1 MTRTTLRHTWVVG
14 VFIAVVG
21 LLFLVATGV
30 EPIQAIALVAIVT
43 IQVASGTWFW
53 AFARRGESSAVEAL
67 GMGSAIGIIAA
78 LLAGLVVQA
87 LGLGNWGW
95 AVPGAVALTGWLAL
109 RRSAR
114 NATHTTKVVEATK
127 MDSGTRWALI
137 ITAFTG
143 LLSLIPNIASY
154 PLSWVG
160 VGGKYHADM
169 LFFEALST
177 SLSKFGVNGSIFSPG
192 DSIHYH
198 WLVYAW
204 TGQISSAAQADPFVA
219 LTRVLPFLAIA
230 SACLIAI
237 AWVKRLTNVVW
248 APSLAVVLLIL
259 GGYIGATYGAIFN
272 FDSPSQS
279 LTAAW
284 ILAFSYACVFLL
296 KNSSV
301 SRTPLIAQLA
311 AICLLMFGLAG
322 GKISAGVIALAAIL
336 FTTAIAIIRKEAWTK
351 IAILISFLSL
361 LIFAATYV
369 LIVSGSAD
377 PGGLKFLSILDRA
390 SSVQGL
396 NPVAGSI
403 GIIAGTAILAL
414 AIVARWSGLMWFW
427 ANAHTRWNPST
438 VLGTGLAIGGILALL
453 ALSSGLNETWFALAA
468 SAPLVAISAA
478 GAAEAAKTLGIE
490 SLKRSRT
497 LLVLFGAA
505 AVLFIVV
512 TALWMTGASGGDV
525 WVGTL
530 RWLAP
535 LVGVIGALVFAVVLA
550 KKTKRTTRLGKT
562 ILGFTI
568 ILLVLLSAPG
578 RLLGFGS
585 GQVGMQPG
593 LSNEAFGP
601 VIPFVSSLDQSGM
614 PSWSDQHVK
623 AANWLRTH
631 AGSDDLVA
639 TNITLGAFVPALT
652 QLPTFASALG
662 YQGIYGPPNM
672 VQPLIDREAQSWN
685 FINNP
690 TPQTLKPL
698 CGSQVK
704 WLWVDPTRTGQRNWN
719 PLASVAYA
727 NDSAIVLSLNAQTCS
742 GL

>member
-14 VFIAVVG
+14 ACIAAIG
-21 LLFLVATGV
+21 FLFLIVTGV
-30 EPIQAIALVAIVT
+30 APAQAIFLTAIVCV
-43 IQVASGTWFW
+43 QVASGTWFW
-53 AFARRGESSAVEAL
+53 VLARRGQASAVEAL
-67 GMGSAIGIIAA
+67 GMGSAIGVIAA
-78 LLAGLVVQA
+78 LLSGLLVQA
-87 LGLGNWGW
+87 LGAGNWGW
-95 AVPGAVALTGWLAL
+95 ALPSLVTLISWLVL
-109 RRSAR
+109 RRSTK
-114 NATHTTKVVEATK
+114 NATHKTNAADASE

-137 ITAFTG
+137 ITAVTG

-177 SLSKFGVNGSIFSPG
+177 SISKFGVNGSIFSPG

-204 TGQISSAAQADPFVA
+204 TGQISNAANADPFVA
-219 LTRVLPFLAIA
+219 LTRVLPFLAIT

-237 AWVKRLTNVVW
+237 AWVKRLTTVVW
-248 APSLAVVLLIL
+248 APTLAVVLLIL

-279 LTAAW
+279 ITAAW
-284 ILAFSYACVFLL
+284 ILAFSYACVLL
-296 KNSSV
+296 LQSESPL
-301 SRTPLIAQLA
+301 RAPLIAQIVA
-311 AICLLMFGLAG
+311 VCLLMFGLAG

-336 FTTAIAIIRKEAWTK
+336 FATAVAIVRKEAWTR
-351 IAILISFLSL
+351 IAILISLLSI
-361 LIFAATYV
+361 LIFAVTYLV
-369 LIVSGSAD
+369 IVSCSAD

-396 NPVAGSI
+396 NPLAGSI

-414 AIVARWSGLMWFW
+414 AIVARWSGLVWFW
-427 ANAHTRWNPST
+427 AQPKSRWNPAT
-438 VLGTGLAIGGILALL
+438 VLGTGLAIGGIVALL

-468 SAPLVAISAA
+468 SAPLIAISAA
-478 GAAEAAKTLGIE
+478 GTGEAAKALGIE
-490 SLKRSRT
+490 SFKKSRI
-497 LLVLFGAA
+497 LFILIAAA
-505 AVLFIVV
+505 AVLFIAV
-512 TALWMTGASGGDV
+512 TALWMTGASGGDA
-525 WVGTL
+525 WVSTL

-535 LVGVIGALVFAVVLA
+535 LTGVVGALVIAVVIA
-550 KKTKRTTRLGKT
+550 KSTKRNLSTGKS

-568 ILLVLLSAPG
+568 IILVLLSAPG

-601 VIPFVSSLDQSGM
+601 IVPFVTSIDQVGM
-614 PSWSDQHVK
+614 PTWSDQHVE
-623 AANWLRTH
+623 AANWLRMN
-631 AGSDDLVA
+631 ARSDDLVA

-662 YQGIYGPPNM
+662 YQGIYGPSNM

-685 FINNP
+685 FINSP
-690 TPQTLKPL
+690 SPQTFKPL
-698 CGSQVK
+698 CDAKVT
-704 WLWVDPTRTGQRNWN
+704 WIWVDPVRTGLRSWN
-719 PLASVAYA
+719 PFASPAYA
-727 NDSAIVLSLNAQTCS
+727 NDSAIVLRLNAQTCS
-742 GL
+742 AL